1 MKDKIKRYARIL
13 WKYRWAVF
21 FVVCWIVLTVTSHAD
36 DFGFGENLFYSGIW
50 AAFCA
55 GVLWFSSMYVRFTIS
70 YCKDIID
77 LNKYLDEATFEDRYK
92 REVERRRRK
101 AEKRMRLKKKIQM
114 LRNRL

>member
-1 MKDKIKRYARIL
+1 MKDKIKRYARLL
-13 WKYRWAVF
+13 WKYKWITFYVITVIF
-21 FVVCWIVLTVTSHAD
+21 FEVDCWGN
-36 DFGFGENLFYSGIW
+36 DFSFWENLIFSGIISLL
-50 AAFCA
+50 
-55 GVLWFSSMYVRFTIS
+55 GVGGIWLLVLYIRFTIS

-77 LNKYLDEATFEDRYK
+77 LNKYLDDATFEERYQ